1 MWTSS
6 GPTLSA
12 GPLNKTPGQQCNEGV
27 PWGEEPSAPSDPA
40 SCLPPLSVFQKSLEE
55 YLQSWKL
62 KRMERIFS
70 IARIQCDDR
79 PTYLSLLEFLV
90 SSACVANLEENYIP
104 T

>member
-1 MWTSS
+1 MDNNAMKVCH
-6 GPTLSA
+6 GGRNLQHLA
-12 GPLNKTPGQQCNEGV
+12 ILH
-27 PWGEEPSAPSDPA
+27 PA
-40 SCLPPLSVFQKSLEE
+40 SLPFSFSKSALEE
-55 YLQSWKL
+55 YLQSWTL

-70 IARIQCDDR
+70 IARIQYDDR